1 MTRYRTRR
9 EGQLS
14 SLGGRKIRAWHFTD
28 GMFLRDGQP
37 LVVGKTYTYA
47 GWVKLCESGLHAS
60 KRPIDALQYAPG
72 NVVSRVECGG
82 EMLNGDDKLVC
93 TERTVLWAYDAEK
106 VLRHFARLCA
116 LDVIHSWDA
125 PTVVVQYLRTGDE
138 SLRDAAWWA
147 AAWDAA
153 RDDAAGVAAWDARD
167 AAWAAAR
174 DAWDAWV
181 AAGAAA
187 RDAGDAAGDAARAA
201 ARAAVGGAAWAA
213 ARGAARGAQN
223 KRLVRMLR
231 EGRPR

>member
-9 EGQLS
+9 EGQPS

-116 LDVIHSWDA
+116 LDVIHLWDA
-125 PTVVVQYLRTGDE
+125 PEIVVQYLRTGDE
-138 SLRDAAWWA
+138 DMRAAARGAGAAAWAAGAAAWDAAGGAAWA

-153 RDDAAGVAAWDARD
+153 GGGVGAAAAAARAAGAARD
-167 AAWAAAR
+167 AAW
-174 DAWDAWV
+174 D
-181 AAGAAA
+181 
-187 RDAGDAAGDAARAA
+187 
-201 ARAAVGGAAWAA
+201 
-213 ARGAARGAQN
+213 AQN